1 MAEKKYVSDNAQL
14 MAEWDWEKNNELGID
29 PYKVTL
35 GSDKRVFWKCKNGHS
50 WQTSARPRVIEGTK
64 CPYCS
69 GKKPIAGI
77 NDLATTPPELCLEW
91 NYEKNIDI
99 SPSNVSKASTKKV
112 WWKGKCDH
120 EWQATIRSRTAGRGS
135 PY

>member
-1 MAEKKYVSDNAQL
+1 MAEKKEKKYVSDNAQL

-69 GKKPIAGI
+69 GEKPIAGI
-77 NDLATTPPELCLEW
+77 NDLATTHPERP
-91 NYEKNIDI
+91 Y
-99 SPSNVSKASTKKV
+99 SGGYVYAPKKV
-112 WWKGKCDH
+112 LSIQSCLDWCYHICIDRNWP
-120 EWQATIRSRTAGRGS
+120 TFRYYSL
-135 PY
+135 